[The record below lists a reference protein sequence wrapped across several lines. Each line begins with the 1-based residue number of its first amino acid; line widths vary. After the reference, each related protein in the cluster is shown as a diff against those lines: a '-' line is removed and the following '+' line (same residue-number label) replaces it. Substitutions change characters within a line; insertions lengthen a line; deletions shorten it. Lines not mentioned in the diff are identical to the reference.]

1 MKLTDRIEIIN
12 IDNIEYMIDYT
23 LALIN
28 IDLTINKMLF
38 RLKLEDLSEKK
49 RKGIETI
56 IEDLK
61 VSSELVKMQNKAIEE
76 QFQINSKLYLE
87 NLKLKRI
94 V

>member
-1 MKLTDRIEIIN
+1 
-12 IDNIEYMIDYT
+12 MIDYT

-76 QFQINSKLYLE
+76 QIQINSKLYLE
-87 NLKLKRI
+87 NLKLKKI
-94 V
+94 VEELTKTGIEL

>member
-1 MKLTDRIEIIN
+1 
-12 IDNIEYMIDYT
+12 
-23 LALIN
+23 
-28 IDLTINKMLF
+28 MLF

-76 QFQINSKLYLE
+76 QIQINSKLYLE

-94 V
+94 VEELTKTGIEL

>member
-1 MKLTDRIEIIN
+1 
-12 IDNIEYMIDYT
+12 MIDYT

-94 V
+94 VEELTKTGIEL

>member
-1 MKLTDRIEIIN
+1 MV
-12 IDNIEYMIDYT
+12 DYT

-76 QFQINSKLYLE
+76 QIQINSKLYLE

-94 V
+94 VEELTKTGIEL

>member
-1 MKLTDRIEIIN
+1 
-12 IDNIEYMIDYT
+12 MIDYT

-38 RLKLEDLSEKK
+38 RLKLEDLSDKK
-49 RKGIETI
+49 RKGIQTI

-87 NLKLKRI
+87 NLKLKRM
-94 V
+94 VEELTKTGLEL

>member
-1 MKLTDRIEIIN
+1 MV
-12 IDNIEYMIDYT
+12 DYT

-28 IDLTINKMLF
+28 INLTINKMLF
-38 RLKLEDLSEKK
+38 RLKLEDLSDKK
-49 RKGIETI
+49 RKGIQTI

-61 VSSELVKMQNKAIEE
+61 VSSELIKMQNKAIEE

-94 V
+94 VEELTKNGIEL

>member
-1 MKLTDRIEIIN
+1 MV
-12 IDNIEYMIDYT
+12 DYT

-28 IDLTINKMLF
+28 IDLTINKMMF

-76 QFQINSKLYLE
+76 QIQINSKLYLE
-87 NLKLKRI
+87 NLKLKSI
-94 V
+94 VEELTKTGIEL

>member
-1 MKLTDRIEIIN
+1 
-12 IDNIEYMIDYT
+12 MIDYT

-87 NLKLKRI
+87 NLKLKRMVEELTKTGI
-94 V
+94 EL

>member
-1 MKLTDRIEIIN
+1 MV
-12 IDNIEYMIDYT
+12 DYT

-56 IEDLK
+56 IDDLK

-87 NLKLKRI
+87 NLKLKRMVEELTKTGI
-94 V
+94 EL

>member
-1 MKLTDRIEIIN
+1 
-12 IDNIEYMIDYT
+12 MIDYT

-56 IEDLK
+56 IDDLK
-61 VSSELVKMQNKAIEE
+61 VSSELVKMQNKAIED
-76 QFQINSKLYLE
+76 QFQINSRLYLE
-87 NLKLKRI
+87 NLKLKRM
-94 V
+94 VEELTKTGLEL

>member
-1 MKLTDRIEIIN
+1 MV
-12 IDNIEYMIDYT
+12 DYT

-56 IEDLK
+56 IQDLK

-87 NLKLKRI
+87 NLKLKKI
-94 V
+94 VEELTKTGIEL

>member
-1 MKLTDRIEIIN
+1 
-12 IDNIEYMIDYT
+12 MIDYT

-38 RLKLEDLSEKK
+38 RLKLEDLSDKK

-56 IEDLK
+56 IQDLK

-76 QFQINSKLYLE
+76 QFQINSRLYLE
-87 NLKLKRI
+87 NLKLKRM
-94 V
+94 VEELTKTGLEL

>member
-1 MKLTDRIEIIN
+1 MV
-12 IDNIEYMIDYT
+12 DYT

-38 RLKLEDLSEKK
+38 RLKLEDLSDKK

-56 IEDLK
+56 IDDLK

-76 QFQINSKLYLE
+76 QFQINSRLYLE
-87 NLKLKRI
+87 NLKLKRM
-94 V
+94 VEELTKTGLEL

>member
-1 MKLTDRIEIIN
+1 MV
-12 IDNIEYMIDYT
+12 DYT

-87 NLKLKRI
+87 NLKLKKI
-94 V
+94 VEELTKTGLEL

>member
-1 MKLTDRIEIIN
+1 
-12 IDNIEYMIDYT
+12 MIDYT

-38 RLKLEDLSEKK
+38 RLKLEDLSDKK

-61 VSSELVKMQNKAIEE
+61 LSAELVKMQNKAIEE
-76 QFQINSKLYLE
+76 QIQINSKLYLE

-94 V
+94 VEELTKTGIEL

>member
-1 MKLTDRIEIIN
+1 
-12 IDNIEYMIDYT
+12 MIDYT

-56 IEDLK
+56 IEDLN
-61 VSSELVKMQNKAIEE
+61 VASELVKMQNKAIEE

-87 NLKLKRI
+87 NLKLKKK
-94 V
+94 VEELTKTGLEL

>member
-1 MKLTDRIEIIN
+1 MV
-12 IDNIEYMIDYT
+12 DYT

-76 QFQINSKLYLE
+76 QIQINSKLYLE
-87 NLKLKRI
+87 NLKLKKI
-94 V
+94 VEELTKTGFEL

>member
-1 MKLTDRIEIIN
+1 MV
-12 IDNIEYMIDYT
+12 DYT

-38 RLKLEDLSEKK
+38 RLKLEDLGEKK

-94 V
+94 VEELTKNGIEL

>member
-1 MKLTDRIEIIN
+1 MV
-12 IDNIEYMIDYT
+12 DYT

-38 RLKLEDLSEKK
+38 RLKLEDLSDKK

-76 QFQINSKLYLE
+76 QIQINSKLYLE
-87 NLKLKRI
+87 NLKLKKI
-94 V
+94 VEELTKNGIEL

>member
-1 MKLTDRIEIIN
+1 MV
-12 IDNIEYMIDYT
+12 DYT

-76 QFQINSKLYLE
+76 QIQINSKLYLE
-87 NLKLKRI
+87 NLKLKRMVEELTKNGI
-94 V
+94 EL

>member
-1 MKLTDRIEIIN
+1 MV
-12 IDNIEYMIDYT
+12 DYT

-94 V
+94 VEELTKTGLEL

>member
-1 MKLTDRIEIIN
+1 
-12 IDNIEYMIDYT
+12 MIDYT

-61 VSSELVKMQNKAIEE
+61 VSSELVKMQNKSIEK

-87 NLKLKRI
+87 NLKLKRM
-94 V
+94 VEELTKTGLEL

>member
-1 MKLTDRIEIIN
+1 MV
-12 IDNIEYMIDYT
+12 DYT

-61 VSSELVKMQNKAIEE
+61 VSSELVKMQNKAIDE

-87 NLKLKRI
+87 NLKLKRMVEELTKTGI
-94 V
+94 EL

>member
-1 MKLTDRIEIIN
+1 MV
-12 IDNIEYMIDYT
+12 DYT

-94 V
+94 VEELTKTGIEL

>member
-1 MKLTDRIEIIN
+1 MV
-12 IDNIEYMIDYT
+12 DYT

-61 VSSELVKMQNKAIEE
+61 VSSELVKMQNKAIED

-87 NLKLKRI
+87 NLKLKRM
-94 V
+94 VEELTKTGLEL

>member
-1 MKLTDRIEIIN
+1 
-12 IDNIEYMIDYT
+12 MIDYT

-38 RLKLEDLSEKK
+38 RLKLEDLSDKK

-61 VSSELVKMQNKAIEE
+61 VASELVKMQNKAIEE
-76 QFQINSKLYLE
+76 QIQINSKLYLE

-94 V
+94 VEELTKTGIEL

>member
-1 MKLTDRIEIIN
+1 MV
-12 IDNIEYMIDYT
+12 DYT

-56 IEDLK
+56 IQDLK

-87 NLKLKRI
+87 NLKLKKI
-94 V
+94 VEELTKNGIEL

>member
-1 MKLTDRIEIIN
+1 MV
-12 IDNIEYMIDYT
+12 DYT

-61 VSSELVKMQNKAIEE
+61 VSSELIKMQNKAIEE

-94 V
+94 VEELTKNGIEL